1 MALTDKQIFDEY
13 TKSGKDVACTAKALG
28 LPNHG
33 DVYHAVKRHKQASL
47 PSLPPIAKKLG
58 ITQLPKRYTYSRQK
72 MVNKYDQWYGADEAK
87 KEVFEKLSKVVN
99 AIGEGETITREQLA
113 SVFATTL
120 DIPSEYVKDFLE
132 DCLEFLTHKQ
142 IKK

>member
-13 TKSGKDVACTAKALG
+13 TKNGKDVACTAKALG
-28 LPNHG
+28 LPSHG

-47 PSLPPIAKKLG
+47 PPIAKKLG
-58 ITQLPKRYTYSRQK
+58 ITQLPMSYNSATQK
-72 MVNKYDQWYGADEAK
+72 MVNNYGQWYGADEAK

-142 IKK
+142 IK